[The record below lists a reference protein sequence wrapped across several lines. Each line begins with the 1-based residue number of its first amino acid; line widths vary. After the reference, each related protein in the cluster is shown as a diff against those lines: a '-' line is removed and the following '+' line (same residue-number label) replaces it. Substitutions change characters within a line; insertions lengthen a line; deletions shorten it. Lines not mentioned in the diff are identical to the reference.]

1 MLGERIAKHGVQCW
15 LVNTGWTGGPA
26 GVGHRMRLGHTR
38 AMVRAALAGRLDR
51 IATEREPGF
60 GLEVPT
66 RVPGGVPDEVLRPRG
81 TWPAPVAYDA
91 AGGRLA
97 GRVDK
102 EFAPCCR
109 PAPTA
114 LRGARP
120 RAVAR

>member
-51 IATEREPGF
+51 IATEREPVF

-81 TWPAPVAYDA
+81 TWPDPVAYDA
-91 AGGRLA
+91 AAGRLA
-97 GRVDK
+97 GLFPEHFPQFPGPVPPPGAGA
-102 EFAPCCR
+102 AP
-109 PAPTA
+109 
-114 LRGARP
+114 
-120 RAVAR
+120 

>member
-51 IATEREPGF
+51 IATEREPVF

-66 RVPGGVPDEVLRPRG
+66 RVPGGVPDEGLRPRG
-81 TWPAPVAYDA
+81 TWADPVAYDGA
-91 AGGRLA
+91 AGGLA
-97 GRVDK
+97 GGGRQN
-102 EFAPCCR
+102 FR
-109 PAPTA
+109 PV
-114 LRGARP
+114 ARP
-120 RAVAR
+120 VQPATGG